1 MEIGDGMKLK
11 NWSNNNLFYEIMDG
25 YVVTENLSEDLDSA
39 TVIIPHIASSK
50 FEPYD
55 LVSLYSSDNTIK
67 STWLIADVNYELI
80 SRHPDTLGNT
90 NEIFNYTL
98 NLMSVTKYLE
108 TVSLPSMAI
117 TNIGQNR
124 SIKYY
129 VEKVVNKYLIPALKK
144 NLKLD
149 LNQSNNLVVNI
160 DDIPSDVISS
170 EYTFQ
175 SPTLREYL
183 DALFSKLGGI
193 AKLEFSRVN
202 GSYYYFNLSV
212 FYLTKVTE
220 HIDMKYINGL
230 NGGQY
235 GEEYVTALNHSM
247 EGVIGQ
253 ASVTEYQQFKSED
266 YLMDTTSACI
276 LLNQQPYD
284 IEKIEILN
292 AQVEFV
298 VKLKVQYYVD
308 GELRYDETVD
318 GRIWFTDLVDSVEW
332 ATNYYNG
339 HPMLNPTVGHVGIKI
354 PLTALDITPNYVT
367 KEIFDSL
374 PQIENFYQTNG
385 DVYLSNINNLQKN
398 NTFFGNRG
406 SNKIDGLLNF
416 MTKQEFWWT
425 NSDYEIIRIV
435 SALAAIRWLMT
446 NPTTLDFYDEDFNAR
461 WYIEPVGDFISSVY
475 FNNGSYSGR
484 GTSKFPDYNDIK
496 FRITYK
502 PYINARFEVED
513 GEQNSHHVVMQDN
526 STNALTDIGLYLAQS
541 VEKNSKL
548 GNKTL
553 IATARIPPSIASD
566 IYSLGQYYQKDND
579 RYIVSTIEKQFKSNE
594 TLVKFTLTKNF
605 TNRNL
610 NTLINREKRYFALAK
625 DSIVE
630 RSEIVK
636 KTYINIELADSVTTS
651 IYSSNIKPLNGEKYS
666 YLLFVSYVGNNNIA
680 SGIVQANTIIGGN
693 AIIYSGSFMDNIN
706 YKIMPG
712 ENVTGGYAMQQYKYT
727 DLNGEI
733 ATMQVNFIEE
743 GTETDIEDMI
753 NQNAYQSE
761 SSLGSVITNIFKDQ
775 REKLTINFEYIF
787 KSSDSRLKIGSHFTE
802 ALVKKTDIPIKVM
815 YFYTDGTSVLGF
827 TNSGIPDAFYLTDNV
842 WFKNNDE
849 DHIQAIIMLTEN
861 NEDVLIIYNPPRGIY
876 LNCSIEDETY

>member
-1 MEIGDGMKLK
+1 MKLK
-11 NWSNNNLFYEIMDG
+11 NWSNNNLLYEIMDG
-25 YVVTENLSEDLDSA
+25 YVATENLSEDLDSA

-80 SRHPDTLGNT
+80 SRHPDALGNT

-149 LNQSNNLVVNI
+149 LNQPNNLVVNI

-202 GSYYYFNLSV
+202 GQIYYFNLSV
-212 FYLTKVTE
+212 FYLTKVTK

-292 AQVEFV
+292 AQFTLSGVT
-298 VKLKVQYYVD
+298 LKVEQNGQLYGVNSNATI
-308 GELRYDETVD
+308 L
-318 GRIWFTDLVDSVEW
+318 FSN
-332 ATNYYNG
+332 ATNS
-339 HPMLNPTVGHVGIKI
+339 TTWTGIGYDDDGYPNI
-354 PLTALDITPNYVT
+354 NYIGIHGVIFPSNALDITPNYVT
-367 KEIFDSL
+367 SEVFDSL
-374 PQIENFYQTNG
+374 PTIGEFYKDSPQGPTFMEHLN
-385 DVYLSNINNLQKN
+385 DLEKN

-416 MTKQEFWWT
+416 KSKQVLWWSS
-425 NSDYEIIRIV
+425 NDLEIVKIV
-435 SALAAIRWLMT
+435 SVLAALRKLNN
-446 NPTTLDFYDEDFNAR
+446 NPTLLEYYDAEHNAR
-461 WYIEPVGDFISSVY
+461 WYFELTGNFHVDFDAVNGFVDFPSY
-475 FNNGSYSGR
+475 NNLIF
-484 GTSKFPDYNDIK
+484 K
-496 FRITYK
+496 ITYK
-502 PYINARFEVED
+502 PYINARFEIED

-553 IATARIPPSIASD
+553 IATARIPPSISSD
-566 IYSLGQYYQKDND
+566 IYSLGQYYQKNND
-579 RYIVSTIEKQFKSNE
+579 RYIVSTIEKQYKANE

-636 KTYINIELADSVTTS
+636 KTYINIELSDRVTTS
-651 IYSSNIKPLNGEKYS
+651 IYSSDIKPLNGKKYS
-666 YLLFVSYVGNNNIA
+666 YLFFGSYSGNILD
-680 SGIVQANTIIGGN
+680 SIIYGIIQANTIIGGN

-706 YKIMPG
+706 YKIIPADDQ
-712 ENVTGGYAMQQYKYT
+712 VDGGYAMQQYKYT

-743 GTETDIEDMI
+743 GTENDIEDMI
-753 NQNAYQSE
+753 NQNYYAPE
-761 SSLGSVITNIFKDQ
+761 SSLGQVITNIFKDQ

-876 LNCSIEDETY
+876 LNCTIEDETY